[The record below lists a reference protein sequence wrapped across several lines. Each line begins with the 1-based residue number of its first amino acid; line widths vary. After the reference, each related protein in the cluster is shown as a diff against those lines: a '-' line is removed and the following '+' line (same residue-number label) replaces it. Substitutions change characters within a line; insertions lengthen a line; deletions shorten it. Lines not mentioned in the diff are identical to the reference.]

1 MIYYQ
6 GNDLLPRVG
15 NELVRLKE
23 NNNCCISENGYKLAG
38 LHYYKVGAHKILLG
52 ETQLSPTTTE
62 VVLIGLAKGTSGSC
76 WELDGLLS

>member
-1 MIYYQ
+1 MLPTNT
-6 GNDLLPRVG
+6 NDVEMSKKDFCRPTRKK
-15 NELVRLKE
+15 VRLKE

-62 VVLIGLAKGTSGSC
+62 VVLIGLAKGTSGS
-76 WELDGLLS
+76 